1 MKKLYE
7 KNELTFA
14 IVWIVI
20 YCFFQSLANS
30 LSEKI
35 GITYS
40 ANAAFCIIQAAILFV
55 FLQKNGLLKQYGLC
69 HPSVSAGHFLY
80 YVPLA
85 VLATSGLWNGVA
97 VNDSL
102 AGIVCHVVCMLCV
115 GFIEEMIFRGLLFK
129 AMAKNNIR
137 SAIIVSSLTFGIGHV
152 VNLFNGS
159 GMDFVNNVCQIV
171 FAVAVGFLF
180 VMIFHRGAS
189 LIPCIATHSAIN
201 SINAFSNDA
210 GTTATTG
217 VIHCLILTAVTAA
230 YTLILLRTLPER
242 E

>member
-30 LSEKI
+30 LSGKI

-40 ANAAFCIIQAAILFV
+40 ANAAFCILQAAILFV
-55 FLQKNGLLKQYGLC
+55 FLKKNGLLKQYGLC
-69 HPSVSAGHFLY
+69 HPSVSASRFLY

-85 VLATSGLWNGVA
+85 VLATAGLWNGVA
-97 VNDSL
+97 VNDSP
-102 AGIVCHVVCMLCV
+102 AGIACHVVCMLCV

-137 SAIIVSSLTFGIGHV
+137 SAIIVSSVTFGIGHV

-159 GMDFVNNVCQIV
+159 GMHLVNNVCQIV

-217 VIHCLILTAVTAA
+217 VIHCLILTAITVA
-230 YTLILLRTLPER
+230 YTLILLKTLPKGE
-242 E
+242 